1 MGIRVDVRKF
11 AKIER
16 ASIKVDDFSLFVG
29 DNNSGKTLMMELVY
43 GIMDTISNW
52 SAENGCAKI
61 TESEGV
67 TYISFSGKWFAE
79 LENSINS
86 YLRDNKRNFLLECFS
101 VEIPVEEITIHF
113 EIPEEE
119 FYIGTIAQMAYLEKQ
134 YADGSRVN
142 VASDVTGT
150 MDEMKSRLA
159 KYALL
164 DMLGLPMGKR
174 QLFLP
179 ASRAGLQMLY
189 RSFFVN
195 RQGKAGMT
203 LPIYDYLTFLQTYSP
218 RTQFN
223 ENEADL
229 IEFVDRELL
238 GGRIEYRND
247 VFMYRE
253 DNCYVPLN
261 MASSMIHELSPFSS
275 VLKSEGSYGYLYYDE
290 VENSIH
296 PIKQGNIAK
305 ALMRYCNLGNKV
317 LLSTHSDTLAG
328 KINNLILVS
337 RMKNVMRR
345 NDILEKLDWS
355 MRDML
360 QPEKTV
366 SIYEFKKDEKGSVVV
381 EELEFFDYP
390 KIGYDFGRFNQN
402 IDMLYEESNC
412 IMG

>member
-1 MGIRVDVRKF
+1 MSIRVDVSKF

-16 ASIKVDDFSLFVG
+16 ASIRTGDFTLFVG
-29 DNNSGKTLMMELVY
+29 DNNSGKTLMMELIY

-52 SAENGCAKI
+52 NVEIGCAKI
-61 TESEGV
+61 TEMEDIIYIRFSSE
-67 TYISFSGKWFAE
+67 WFAE
-79 LENSINS
+79 TENSINS
-86 YLRDNKRNFLLECFS
+86 YLMDNRRRFLLECFF

-113 EIPEEE
+113 ENAEEV
-119 FYIGTIAQMAYLEKQ
+119 FYVGAIAETAYLEKE
-134 YADGSRVN
+134 YADGSRVSI
-142 VASDVTGT
+142 ASDVAGT
-150 MDEMKSRLA
+150 ADEMKLLLA
-159 KYALL
+159 RYALL
-164 DMLGLPMGKR
+164 DMMGLPVGKR

-189 RSFFVN
+189 RSFFAN
-195 RQGKAGMT
+195 RQGKSGMT

-218 RTQFN
+218 RTQFD

-253 DNCYVPLN
+253 GSCYVPLN

-275 VLKSEGSYGYLYYDE
+275 VLKSESSYGYLYYDE

-296 PIKQGNIAK
+296 PIKQGSIAK
-305 ALMRYCNLGNKV
+305 ALMRFCNLGNKII
-317 LLSTHSDTLAG
+317 LSTYSDTLAG

-337 RMKNVMRR
+337 RMKNVIHR
-345 NDILEKLDWS
+345 NDILDKLNWS
-355 MRDML
+355 MQDML
-360 QPEKTV
+360 RQEKTV
-366 SIYEFKKDEKGSVVV
+366 RIYEFKKNEKGSVVV
-381 EELEFFDYP
+381 EELEFFEYP
-390 KIGYDFGRFNQN
+390 RIGYDFGRFNEN
-402 IDMLYEESNC
+402 IDMLYDESNC

>member
-1 MGIRVDVRKF
+1 M
-11 AKIER
+11 
-16 ASIKVDDFSLFVG
+16 
-29 DNNSGKTLMMELVY
+29 
-43 GIMDTISNW
+43 
-52 SAENGCAKI
+52 
-61 TESEGV
+61 
-67 TYISFSGKWFAE
+67 
-79 LENSINS
+79 
-86 YLRDNKRNFLLECFS
+86 
-101 VEIPVEEITIHF
+101 EIPVEEVAIHF
-113 EIPEEE
+113 ETAEEV
-119 FYIGTIAQMAYLEKQ
+119 FYVGTIAEMAYLEKE

-142 VASDVTGT
+142 IASDVAGT
-150 MDEMKSRLA
+150 VDEMKSQLA
-159 KYALL
+159 RYALL
-164 DMLGLPMGKR
+164 DMLGLPVGKR

-179 ASRAGLQMLY
+179 ASRAGLQMLF

-195 RQGKAGMT
+195 RQGKSGMT

-218 RTQFN
+218 RTQFD

-238 GGRIEYRND
+238 GGKIEYQND

-253 DNCYVPLN
+253 GNCYVPLN
-261 MASSMIHELSPFSS
+261 MASSMVHELSPFSS

-296 PIKQGNIAK
+296 PIKQGSMAK
-305 ALMRYCNLGNKV
+305 ALMRYCNLGNKII
-317 LLSTHSDTLAG
+317 LSTHSDTLAG

-345 NDILEKLDWS
+345 NEVLEKLDWS
-355 MRDML
+355 MQDML

-366 SIYEFKKDEKGSVVV
+366 RIYEFKKNEKGSVVV